1 MAMTE
6 AEMIA
11 TFEALWR
18 DLGIDPAAAAD
29 APDWWSTNLGGRTV
43 QGGVHYHDV
52 RIFISVAEVDVDAD
66 IDALYADIAAKN
78 AALPAS
84 ANVGYVEVDNYI
96 QVRGLIPL
104 ADVTPA
110 GIRALLKACMTIA
123 DSDAAAALGAKY
135 RSW

>member
-1 MAMTE
+1 MAMTQD
-6 AEMIA
+6 EMIA

-18 DLGIDPAAAAD
+18 DIGIDPAAAAD
-29 APDWWSTNLGGRTV
+29 ASDWWSTNLEGRTV
-43 QGGVHYHDV
+43 QGGVHYDDV
-52 RIFISVAEVDVDAD
+52 RIFISISDVDVDAD

-78 AALPAS
+78 AALPKS
-84 ANVGYVEVDNYI
+84 ADVRYVEEDNYI

-110 GIRALLKACMTIA
+110 GIRALLKACMTVA

-135 RSW
+135 QSW